1 MREEENGKNPRSAR
15 HSRIYDSTK
24 IPFTGKT
31 VINESAILQVIDKI
45 RLVAQSDD
53 KSMPRNFRRDQEIQQ
68 PIRTVETIDLSQTPP
83 STEDSEAKAIQLIQ
97 QAYQVSKEIRGG
109 ADKYADEVLSNLE
122 ATTTRILRAVKNGR
136 FRLSKQATEEKT
148 EPAQN
153 ILAGHN

>member
-1 MREEENGKNPRSAR
+1 ME
-15 HSRIYDSTK
+15 RILGLLDTLESMICDSTK

-31 VINESAILQVIDKI
+31 IINESGILQVIDKI

-53 KSMPRNFRRDQEIQQ
+53 KGMSRNFRRDQESPQVLRPQ
-68 PIRTVETIDLSQTPP
+68 ETMDLSATPP
-83 STEDSEAKAIQLIQ
+83 SNGDSEAKAIQLIQ

-122 ATTTRILRAVKNGR
+122 ATSARILRAVKNGR
-136 FRLSKQATEEKT
+136 LRLSKQGVEEKN

-153 ILAGHN
+153 MLAGNT